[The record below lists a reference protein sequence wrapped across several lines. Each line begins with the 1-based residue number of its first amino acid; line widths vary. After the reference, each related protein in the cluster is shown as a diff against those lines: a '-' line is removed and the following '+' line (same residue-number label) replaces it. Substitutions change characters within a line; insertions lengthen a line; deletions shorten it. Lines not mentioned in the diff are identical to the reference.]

1 VYAFARI
8 APFLRA
14 LENECMKTHYH
25 ALVWLD
31 HRVAKV
37 FHFDADDNQRET
49 VNSSHPHE
57 NLHHK
62 ANSSDSGHAP
72 VDKDYLERVT
82 KAIETAGAILVVGP
96 GSAKTELHAHI
107 EKQHPQVAAKISA
120 VETVDHPSD
129 GALLAHARRFFKAD
143 DRMHSQIRS

>member
-1 VYAFARI
+1 M
-8 APFLRA
+8 
-14 LENECMKTHYH
+14 NHHYH

-37 FHFDADDNQRET
+37 IHFDANDSVRES
-49 VNSSHPHE
+49 VNSTHPNQ

-72 VDKDYLERVT
+72 VDHAYLERVT
-82 KAIETAGAILVVGP
+82 EALYGAGAILIVGP
-96 GSAKTELHAHI
+96 GSAKTELMKHI
-107 EKQHPQVAAKISA
+107 ESRHPTIAAKVSA
-120 VETVDHPSD
+120 VETIDHPSD

-143 DRMHSQIRS
+143 DRMRSQIRG